1 MTNPIAVYTG
11 DTVLYW
17 SAIIISLGLLAA
29 LFMTLSLQRS
39 NRGSAAAVL
48 LMVPLAVILS
58 VPLCRALH
66 WYCHK

>member
-1 MTNPIAVYTG
+1 MSNPIAVYTG

-39 NRGSAAAVL
+39 NKGTHSKAAAN
-48 LMVPLAVILS
+48 
-58 VPLCRALH
+58 C
-66 WYCHK
+66 